1 MKFSRN
7 ISVCLLI
14 MGLLFL
20 ASGCKTLG
28 TNKVETPSPTPSKPV
43 VKMMNVVVYYPKMTD
58 TENYLVREVH
68 KLKQTSDMPKIAV
81 EELIKGKPV
90 TDGAYKVIP
99 SSTKVLGIKIDN
111 QGAATV
117 DFSAEVLK
125 NANVGASG
133 EAMGIASIV
142 NTLTEFPNIKKVSF
156 TVDGQVNKAIDWW
169 GHVGLSEQPF
179 SRDLS
184 VVSEPAIWVTS
195 PVSGQIISNPVE
207 IKGSARVFEATVSY
221 RIKDA
226 SGKILADGFTNA
238 SEGAPGRGD
247 FTTKVGF
254 TTAGPGQGLLEVFE
268 VSMKDG
274 SDRNKVIIPV
284 KWK

>member
-1 MKFSRN
+1 MKLSRN
-7 ISVCLLI
+7 ITILVLI
-14 MGLLFL
+14 MGMLFL
-20 ASGCKTLG
+20 ASGCENLV
-28 TNKVETPSPTPSKPV
+28 TNNNKTPSEPV
-43 VKMMNVVVYYPKMTD
+43 VKTTNVVVYYPKMTD
-58 TENYLVREVH
+58 TEDYLVREVH
-68 KLKQTSDMPKIAV
+68 QLKQTTDMPKTAV
-81 EELIKGKPV
+81 EELIKGKIV

-99 SSTKVLGIKIDN
+99 AATKVLGVKVDK
-111 QGAATV
+111 QGVATV
-117 DFSAEVLK
+117 NFSTEVLD
-125 NANVGASG
+125 ANVGSSG

-184 VVSEPAIWVTS
+184 VVYEPAIWVTS
-195 PVSGQIISNPVE
+195 PVSGQTITNPVE

-221 RIKDA
+221 RLKDD
-226 SGKILADGFTNA
+226 SGNILAEGFTNA

-247 FTTKVGF
+247 FKTKAGF
-254 TTAGPGQGLLEVFE
+254 TSSGPGKGQLEVFE

>member
-1 MKFSRN
+1 MKLSRN
-7 ISVCLLI
+7 VSIFVLM

-20 ASGCKTLG
+20 ATGCKTFG
-28 TNKVETPSPTPSKPV
+28 TDKVKTPDPTPSTPV
-43 VKMMNVVVYYPKMTD
+43 VKMTNVVVYYPKMTD

-68 KLKQTSDMPKIAV
+68 KLKQTSDMPKTAV
-81 EELIKGKPV
+81 EELIKGTPV

-99 SSTKVLGIKIDN
+99 SATKVLGIKIDN
-111 QGAATV
+111 QGVATV

-133 EAMGIASIV
+133 EAMGIGSIV

-156 TVDGQVNKAIDWW
+156 TVDGSVNKAIDWW

-184 VVSEPAIWVTS
+184 AVNEPAIWVTS
-195 PVSGQIISNPVE
+195 PSSGQIISSPVE
-207 IKGSARVFEATVSY
+207 IKGNARVFEATVSY

-226 SGKILADGFTNA
+226 SGNILAEGFTNA

-247 FTTKVGF
+247 FQTKVGF
-254 TTAGPGQGLLEVFE
+254 TTAGPGKGQIEVFE

-284 KWK
+284 KWN

>member
-1 MKFSRN
+1 MKLSRN
-7 ISVCLLI
+7 VSIYVLI
-14 MGLLFL
+14 IGLLFL
-20 ASGCKTLG
+20 SSGCKTLG
-28 TNKVETPSPTPSKPV
+28 SNKVETPIRSKPV
-43 VKMMNVVVYYPKMTD
+43 VKMTNVVVYYPKMTD
-58 TENYLVREVH
+58 SETYLVREVH
-68 KLKQTSDMPKIAV
+68 KLKQASDIPKIAV
-81 EELIKGKPV
+81 EELIKGQPV

-99 SSTKVLGIKIDN
+99 SATKVLGIKIDN
-111 QGAATV
+111 QGVATV
-117 DFSAEVLK
+117 NFSAEVLH
-125 NANVGASG
+125 ANVGSSG

-179 SRDLS
+179 SQDLS
-184 VVSEPAIWVTS
+184 VVNEPAIWVTA
-195 PVSGQIISNPVE
+195 PASGQIISNPVE

-226 SGKILADGFTNA
+226 SGKVLAEGFTNA

-247 FTTKVGF
+247 FTTKAGF
-254 TTAGPGQGLLEVFE
+254 TTSGSGKGQIEVFE

-284 KWK
+284 KWN